1 MFVCTYNAYILRI
14 AKYHIWL
21 PTSLMIGFNYVYTRV
36 SVYEHVHMRANTH
49 EGQRRRIAL
58 ELELQ
63 MIVRCLKWVLG
74 TEIHSLARK
83 VHPLPLGNAHLLPAF
98 LCC

>member
-1 MFVCTYNAYILRI
+1 MFVCTYNAYILHI

-36 SVYEHVHMRANTH
+36 TVCKHVHMRANTH
-49 EGQRRRIAL
+49 EGQRRRNVL

-74 TEIHSLARK
+74 TETHSLARM
-83 VHPLPLGNAHLLPAF
+83 VPLPLGNTHLLLAF